1 MLVVRRR
8 VHPGRG
14 LIALPGGS
22 LHQDERVVDGMLRE
36 LREETGVKVPRPVLE
51 GSTAASQVFDAPER
65 SARGR
70 VITHAYLIQLKA
82 GALPAVCGADDA
94 DRAFRLSLADLHA
107 PVENCFEDHVQISG
121 AHTMN
126 LNLHPDAVPAAGC
139 SAENVA
145 YGMGAGMGGGLLLQ
159 LNRDTQRFA
168 YRVSWLERG
177 GALQPLR
184 KCPSSEPTETSKAG
198 VLDRIHAAGT
208 HQTVVRPAPG
218 ICPDSCLQTV

>member
-1 MLVVRRR
+1 VLVLRRR

-36 LREETGVKVPRPVLE
+36 LREETGLKVPRPVLE

-94 DRAFRLSLADLHA
+94 DRAFRLSLASPYPRGELLRGSRAD
-107 PVENCFEDHVQISG
+107 QRS
-121 AHTMN
+121 AH
-126 LNLHPDAVPAAGC
+126 HE
-139 SAENVA
+139 S
-145 YGMGAGMGGGLLLQ
+145 Q
-159 LNRDTQRFA
+159 
-168 YRVSWLERG
+168 
-177 GALQPLR
+177 
-184 KCPSSEPTETSKAG
+184 PSS
-198 VLDRIHAAGT
+198 
-208 HQTVVRPAPG
+208 
-218 ICPDSCLQTV
+218 